1 MSSGFRS
8 ATSISARYSSRM
20 ARKGRHQA
28 AETRGRRAETLAAL
42 WLRLKG
48 YRILA
53 RRVRLPVGEIDLIA
67 RKGGVLA
74 FVEVKARAD
83 FTTAANAVTPSSW
96 KRINRAAD
104 SWTARWPDLRALSWR
119 FDLIVIQPRSRPV
132 HLADQ
137 WRPDFA
143 PSGR

>member
-1 MSSGFRS
+1 
-8 ATSISARYSSRM
+8 M
-20 ARKGRHQA
+20 ARAQRARRQA
-28 AETRGRRAETLAAL
+28 AETHGRRAETLAAL

-53 RRVRLPVGEIDLIA
+53 RRVRLPAGEIDLIA
-67 RKGGVLA
+67 RKGDVLA
-74 FVEVKARAD
+74 FVEVKARSD
-83 FTTAANAVTPSSW
+83 FTSAANAVTASSW
-96 KRINRAAD
+96 MRINRAAD
-104 SWTARWPDLRALSWR
+104 SWTARRPDLRALSWR
-119 FDLIVIQPRSRPV
+119 FDLVAIRPRRRPM

>member
-1 MSSGFRS
+1 
-8 ATSISARYSSRM
+8 M
-20 ARKGRHQA
+20 ARAQRARRQA

-67 RKGGVLA
+67 RKGDVLA
-74 FVEVKARAD
+74 FVEVKARSD
-83 FTTAANAVTPSSW
+83 FTSAANAVTASSW
-96 KRINRAAD
+96 MRINRAAD
-104 SWTARWPDLRALSWR
+104 GWTARRPDLRALSWR
-119 FDLIVIQPRSRPV
+119 FDLVAIRPRRRPM